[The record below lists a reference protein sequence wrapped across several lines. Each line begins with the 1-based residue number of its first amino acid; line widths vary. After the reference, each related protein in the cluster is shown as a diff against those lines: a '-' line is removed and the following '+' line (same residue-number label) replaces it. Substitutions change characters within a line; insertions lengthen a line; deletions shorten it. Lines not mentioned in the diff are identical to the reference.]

1 MEFSKKLTLL
11 RKQYGYLQ
19 EELARMLGISK
30 RTLQLYESGQRYPK
44 KAVLDQICSIFS
56 ISMKELLEAE
66 PAAETVPTAAP
77 IQLEH
82 LTARQ
87 LVQAARAFYQREDLT
102 ELEREQVMY
111 AVQHFFW
118 DAKKRSSRFFDQLD
132 E

>member
-1 MEFSKKLTLL
+1 MEFSKKLILL

-56 ISMKELLEAE
+56 ISMKELLETE

-87 LVQAARAFYQREDLT
+87 LVQAARAFYQRKDLT

>member
-1 MEFSKKLTLL
+1 MEFSKKLILL

-56 ISMKELLEAE
+56 ISMKELLEA
-66 PAAETVPTAAP
+66 
-77 IQLEH
+77 
-82 LTARQ
+82 
-87 LVQAARAFYQREDLT
+87 ARAFYQREDLT

>member
-1 MEFSKKLTLL
+1 MEFSKKLILL

-56 ISMKELLEAE
+56 ISMKELLETE

-82 LTARQ
+82 LTAR
-87 LVQAARAFYQREDLT
+87 QAARAFYQREDLT

>member
-1 MEFSKKLTLL
+1 MEFSKKLILL

-56 ISMKELLEAE
+56 ISMKELLETE
-66 PAAETVPTAAP
+66 PAAEAVPTAAP